1 MGSDDLPK
9 GETSRAAN
17 LLRGLRS
24 TEVPVV
30 LELLLPL
37 FLTCCTSSDVSLL
50 SPAPAW
56 ARTEATLDNLFGLF
70 ANGND
75 TEARG
80 DGTPTNLVGCLIP
93 LFDAIG
99 EAQHARNLVAICR
112 NKWVYMYV
120 YSK

>member
-30 LELLLPL
+30 LELL
-37 FLTCCTSSDVSLL
+37 CTSSDVSLL

-70 ANGND
+70 GNGND

-80 DGTPTNLVGCLIP
+80 DGTPTNLVGWLIP

-112 NKWVYMYV
+112 NKWIYT
-120 YSK
+120 